1 MFDII
6 NFIFWILII
15 FDTHGRFDKHLDH
28 PLVQIYCKNQAVSMG
43 YLYPWQK
50 SEGNYIGVIRLA
62 FCELRKNPH
71 VEYHEPNRFIIEDSE
86 NNQFFKLMQFN
97 ASFRCEMMK
106 LAEKYGQ
113 QDISEIPLIF
123 TRILQNTTLDWF
135 RRQKTQNT
143 WVSLFS
149 ALKGSNKDSG
159 DESEYSD
166 PLEFIES
173 KEENLGFE
181 DGSSILERKQLIE
194 IMETEISKLPARQR
208 EAFLMRYWDDL
219 GISETAKLMACSE
232 GSVKTHCSRAAA
244 SLAKALKKQGF
255 KL

>member
-1 MFDII
+1 MASDKELSDFLKEVEAKSFKRTVFATRDEEAALDI
-6 NFIFWILII
+6 
-15 FDTHGRFDKHLDH
+15 
-28 PLVQIYCKNQAVSMG
+28 VQ
-43 YLYPWQK
+43 
-50 SEGNYIGVIRLA
+50 
-62 FCELRKNPH
+62 
-71 VEYHEPNRFIIEDSE
+71 DS
-86 NNQFFKLMQFN
+86 
-97 ASFRCEMMK
+97 MMK
-106 LAEKYGQ
+106 LAEKYSGH
-113 QDISEIPLIF
+113 EVNELPLLF

-149 ALKGSNKDSG
+149 ALKGNNKDGG

-173 KEENLGFE
+173 KEENLGLE
-181 DGSSILERKQLIE
+181 DGSTVLERKQLIQM
-194 IMETEISKLPARQR
+194 METEISKLPARQR

>member
-1 MFDII
+1 MATEKELSDFLKEVEAKSFKRTVFATRDEEAALDI
-6 NFIFWILII
+6 
-15 FDTHGRFDKHLDH
+15 
-28 PLVQIYCKNQAVSMG
+28 VQES
-43 YLYPWQK
+43 
-50 SEGNYIGVIRLA
+50 
-62 FCELRKNPH
+62 
-71 VEYHEPNRFIIEDSE
+71 
-86 NNQFFKLMQFN
+86 
-97 ASFRCEMMK
+97 MMK

-208 EAFLMRYWDDL
+208 EAFLMR
-219 GISETAKLMACSE
+219 
-232 GSVKTHCSRAAA
+232 
-244 SLAKALKKQGF
+244 
-255 KL
+255 

>member
-1 MFDII
+1 MASDKELSDFLKEVEAKSFKRTVFATRDEEAALDI
-6 NFIFWILII
+6 
-15 FDTHGRFDKHLDH
+15 
-28 PLVQIYCKNQAVSMG
+28 VQES
-43 YLYPWQK
+43 
-50 SEGNYIGVIRLA
+50 
-62 FCELRKNPH
+62 
-71 VEYHEPNRFIIEDSE
+71 
-86 NNQFFKLMQFN
+86 
-97 ASFRCEMMK
+97 MMK

-149 ALKGSNKDSG
+149 ALKGSNKDGG

-173 KEENLGFE
+173 KEENLGLE
-181 DGSSILERKQLIE
+181 DGSTVLERKQLIQM
-194 IMETEISKLPARQR
+194 METEISKLPARQR